1 MLLNR
6 KYRSVEKPTRFKIIT
21 EEDYYFRLFTV
32 KIWALTLHELV
43 FI

>member
-21 EEDYYFRLFTV
+21 EDYYFRLFTV